1 MKKFE
6 LSSADV
12 GTAFVVLKKGAKA
25 GKSIDLVAFSAG
37 PKVQEKAN
45 KLVSSMINMVKR
57 GFFPKNKYNCEYC
70 DFAKSGQC
78 VR

>member
-6 LSSADV
+6 LASADV
-12 GTAFVVLKKGAKA
+12 GTAFVVLKKGAKS

-37 PKVQEKAN
+37 PKAQEKAN
-45 KLVSSMINMVKR
+45 KLVSNMINTVKR
-57 GFFPKNKYNCEYC
+57 GFFPKNKHNCQFC